1 MKVLVLIS
9 TVLVGIISTKAQI
22 SINERIRFKDTVK
35 VKKYKPEENGFSSL
49 KLKMNPGESTVLN
62 PDELRKLKTQTII
75 GVDLVY
81 SDYPK
86 GADLSGLNRDRIIEL
101 YKFLPMAFN
110 NGLVEWNLIKQ
121 LDVKSEAD
129 MQRYFHGF
137 VIYYRKMPT
146 FQQENKTILDV
157 VKGKAKP
164 EDSTLLKVFER
175 NKAWKDMLV
184 VCDVTGSMSPYTA
197 QLLLWIAANNK
208 MKTFKQIV
216 FFNDNDS
223 KSTNQE
229 QRLDDFGIWATN
241 ETKLEPLLDVAFEA
255 MEKGGHEENDLEAI
269 CYAIKKYPENKK
281 NIVLIAD
288 NWENP
293 CDMQLLEHLKNQK
306 IPIKVVV
313 CGVTERLNLNLL
325 EIAYQT
331 GGSIHTMEADLL
343 DIAKIGEGKNFS
355 IGNLNFRMSGGKFI
369 QLTSS
374 QGGK

>member
-1 MKVLVLIS
+1 MKNAFLFASFVVIFS
-9 TVLVGIISTKAQI
+9 TSAQI

-35 VKKYKPEENGFSSL
+35 VNKYKPDADGFSIL

-62 PDELRKLKTQTII
+62 PEELRKLKTQTII

-81 SDYPK
+81 SDFPK

-110 NGLVEWNLIKQ
+110 NNIVEWRLIKQ

-146 FQQENKTILDV
+146 FQQENKNIMDV

-164 EDSTLLKVFER
+164 GDSTLLKVFER
-175 NKAWKDMLV
+175 NKTWKEMLV
-184 VCDVTGSMSPYTA
+184 VCDVTGSMSPYTG

-208 MKTFKQIV
+208 LKTFKQVV
-216 FFNDNDS
+216 FFNDDDN
-223 KSTNQE
+223 KSTNQVE
-229 QRLDDFGIWATN
+229 TQDIKGIWATN
-241 ETKLEPLLDVAFEA
+241 TTKLDNLLDVAFEA

-269 CYAIKKYPENKK
+269 CYAIKKYPENKQ
-281 NIVLIAD
+281 NVVLIAD

-293 CDMQLLEHLKNQK
+293 CDMQLLEFLKKEK
-306 IPIKVVV
+306 IPVRVVV
-313 CGVTERLNLNLL
+313 CGVSERMNLNLL

-331 GGSIHTMEADLL
+331 GGSIHTMEQDLT
-343 DIAKIGEGKNFS
+343 DIAKVGEGKTFS
-355 IGNLNFRMSGGKFI
+355 IGNLNFKMSGGKFV
-369 QLTSS
+369 QLASTN
-374 QGGK
+374 GGK

>member
-1 MKVLVLIS
+1 
-9 TVLVGIISTKAQI
+9 
-22 SINERIRFKDTVK
+22 
-35 VKKYKPEENGFSSL
+35 
-49 KLKMNPGESTVLN
+49 MNPGESTVLN

-75 GVDLVY
+75 RVDLVY

-110 NGLVEWNLIKQ
+110 NSLVEWNLIKQ

-216 FFNDNDS
+216 FLMTTIPRVRIKNKD
-223 KSTNQE
+223 
-229 QRLDDFGIWATN
+229 LMIMGFGLL
-241 ETKLEPLLDVAFEA
+241 TKQNWSLCLMWLLKLWKRVDT
-255 MEKGGHEENDLEAI
+255 
-269 CYAIKKYPENKK
+269 KKM
-281 NIVLIAD
+281 I
-288 NWENP
+288 
-293 CDMQLLEHLKNQK
+293 LK
-306 IPIKVVV
+306 PFVM
-313 CGVTERLNLNLL
+313 R
-325 EIAYQT
+325 
-331 GGSIHTMEADLL
+331 
-343 DIAKIGEGKNFS
+343 
-355 IGNLNFRMSGGKFI
+355 
-369 QLTSS
+369 
-374 QGGK
+374 